1 MRNESDVKKRVKQI
15 LKELGAWWYMPVPTG
30 YGVQGIPDF
39 IVCYKGLFIAIET
52 KYGKNKCSKW
62 QAIRLDEIRD
72 HGGQS
77 MVINEN
83 TVEFLRDYIVSHTIS
98 WLGKDHPWQP

>member
-1 MRNESDVKKRVKQI
+1 MKNESDVKKRVKQI

-52 KYGKNKCSKW
+52 KYGKNKPTKW
-62 QAIRLDEIRD
+62 QEIRLREIEE
-72 HGGQS
+72 HGGVALVVS
-77 MVINEN
+77 EVN
-83 TVEFLRDYIVSHTIS
+83 VESLSSLLQFHIPHTT
-98 WLGKDHPWQP
+98 P